1 MTTGRGPKWPKAI
14 FVCIFC
20 LAVLGGGGALLMRH
34 PEAQQQ
40 PRSTESQAARPQG
53 SPTVPVSVVKV
64 ERKDVPVWLRGLGTV
79 QALNV
84 VQVRTRVD
92 GTLQEVAVTEGQEV
106 KKGDLL
112 AVIDPRPY
120 RALLDVAIAR
130 RKQDL
135 AALENAKTELTRYTA
150 LAQKEI
156 ASRQKLDNVQMQ
168 VNQLTAGL
176 TANDALIAAAEL
188 NLTFCY
194 ITAPFD
200 GRVGLRSVDPGNVV
214 RAAEATSMFTLTQI
228 RPIGATFT
236 LPQNTLPAVQQAMG
250 RGALPV
256 FAYASDDT
264 RELDHGTLLTI
275 DNAIDTAT
283 GTIRLKATF
292 PNANNQLWPGQFV
305 NLRLLVSTEPGALVV
320 PSSAVQHGP
329 AGQFVYVVKPD
340 QTVSRQDVELR
351 RDDGR
356 QAVVARGLDEGQIVV
371 TDGQSRLTSGSRV
384 AARDGGKPQSSAPVK
399 AGS

>member
-1 MTTGRGPKWPKAI
+1 
-14 FVCIFC
+14 
-20 LAVLGGGGALLMRH
+20 
-34 PEAQQQ
+34 
-40 PRSTESQAARPQG
+40 
-53 SPTVPVSVVKV
+53 
-64 ERKDVPVWLRGLGTV
+64 
-79 QALNV
+79 
-84 VQVRTRVD
+84 
-92 GTLQEVAVTEGQEV
+92 
-106 KKGDLL
+106 
-112 AVIDPRPY
+112 
-120 RALLDVAIAR
+120 
-130 RKQDL
+130 
-135 AALENAKTELTRYTA
+135 
-150 LAQKEI
+150 
-156 ASRQKLDNVQMQ
+156 
-168 VNQLTAGL
+168 
-176 TANDALIAAAEL
+176 
-188 NLTFCY
+188 
-194 ITAPFD
+194 
-200 GRVGLRSVDPGNVV
+200 
-214 RAAEATSMFTLTQI
+214 
-228 RPIGATFT
+228 
-236 LPQNTLPAVQQAMG
+236 MG